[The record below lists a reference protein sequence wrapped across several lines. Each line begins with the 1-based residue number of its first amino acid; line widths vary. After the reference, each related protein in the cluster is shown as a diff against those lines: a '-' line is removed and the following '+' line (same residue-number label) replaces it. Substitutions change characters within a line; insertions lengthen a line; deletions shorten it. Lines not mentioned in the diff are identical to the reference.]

1 MVERAY
7 KAGKTR
13 AAMTDEIGVFEDY
26 IRAQHL
32 KHSKPRRDIVE
43 VFLASEGHYTAQE
56 LFQQVKQKNAS
67 VGFATVYRTLKLL
80 EECGLARTMDYGDG
94 TLRYEPNRFQHHHV
108 ICTACNRT
116 IEFLS
121 PELEVLLRRVQEDH
135 QFTPQMHA
143 VRILSVCTDCTRMKS
158 QPRRQSTPL
167 EAILSR
173 DALQVAIANE
183 ERGLHFYS
191 LALEATI
198 DGATRS
204 VFEQLVAE
212 ERCHLAALQ
221 TEYETLCQAHP
232 ALVSEP
238 NLLYFDYERLED
250 IFPQS
255 RFSDV
260 QAVQAVGAAEALYI
274 AMAAER
280 RSYEFFSE
288 YADKV
293 EYPEG
298 RAIFKKFAN
307 EEQHHLSMI
316 RHAYDALQDKT

>member
-1 MVERAY
+1 MH
-7 KAGKTR
+7 
-13 AAMTDEIGVFEDY
+13 DEIGHDEIGIFEDY
-26 IRAQHL
+26 LRTQHL

-43 VFLASEGHYTAQE
+43 VFLASDGHYTAQE

-116 IEFLS
+116 VEFLS
-121 PELEVLLRRVQEDH
+121 PELEDLLRKVQEDH

-143 VRILSVCTDCTRMKS
+143 VRILSVCTDCSRMQS
-158 QPRRQSTPL
+158 QPRRQSTAL
-167 EAILSR
+167 EVILSR

-191 LALEATI
+191 LAMEATT
-198 DGATRS
+198 DPATRA
-204 VFEQLVAE
+204 VFARLVE
-212 ERCHLAALQ
+212 EEKRHLAALQ
-221 TEYETLCQAHP
+221 KEYETLCEAHP
-232 ALVSEP
+232 ALASEP
-238 NLLYFDYERLED
+238 NMLYFDYDRLED

-255 RFSDV
+255 RFNVV
-260 QAVQAVGAAEALYI
+260 QTVQSVSAAEALYM

-298 RAIFKKFAN
+298 RAIFKKFAR
-307 EEQHHLSMI
+307 EEKRHLSLI
-316 RHAYDALQDKT
+316 RHAYEALQEKA